1 MHRLAINFMKYLKAI
16 KRMSKEKLYISD
28 LFQEVAA
35 KYPNKIAIMFEDRTL
50 TFREL
55 DELSN
60 RIANHFRNAG
70 FQHRDCVAL
79 FMENSPEFLAVL
91 LGLSKIGVTAALIN
105 HNLRHEAL
113 IHCIK
118 ISDCRGIVFS
128 ASLSDAI
135 STVLGDL
142 DPAVKDN
149 CYYVCGESSVF
160 EAKSLEDEAKSASA
174 GNPPPVRGKSHS
186 GEYNIILTCLF
197 VVLWHGLFPF
207 IKLCHLWCWLG
218 LCNISTCGLT

>member
-1 MHRLAINFMKYLKAI
+1 MYILHRYFGKLMHLMKEI
-16 KRMSKEKLYISD
+16 KRAKNFYISD

-70 FQHRDCVAL
+70 FKHLDCVAL
-79 FMENSPEFLAVL
+79 FMENCPEYLAVL

-105 HNLRHEAL
+105 YNLRHESL

-118 ISDCRGIVFS
+118 ISNCRGVVFS
-128 ASLSDAI
+128 ACLSDAI
-135 STVLGDL
+135 SDVLGDL
-142 DPAVKDN
+142 DHAIKDN
-149 CYYVCGESSVF
+149 CYYVCGESSVV
-160 EAKSLEDEAKSASA
+160 EAKSLDDELKTASTD
-174 GNPPPVRGKSHS
+174 NPPPVHGKSGN
-186 GEYNIILTCLF
+186 GEYDNCTSAAC
-197 VVLWHGLFPF
+197 
-207 IKLCHLWCWLG
+207 
-218 LCNISTCGLT
+218 SM

>member
-1 MHRLAINFMKYLKAI
+1 MHRMASKLIRFIIEM
-16 KRMSKEKLYISD
+16 KRMSKEKPYISD

-50 TFREL
+50 TYREL

-79 FMENSPEFLAVL
+79 FMENSPEYLAVV

-105 HNLRHEAL
+105 YNLRHETL

-128 ASLSDAI
+128 ACLSDAI

-160 EAKSLEDEAKSASA
+160 EAKSLEDEAKTASA
-174 GNPPPVRGKSHS
+174 GKPPPVHGRSSS
-186 GEYNIILTCLF
+186 GEYNNLYAAGSICF
-197 VVLWHGLFPF
+197 VQA
-207 IKLCHLWCWLG
+207 
-218 LCNISTCGLT
+218 

>member
-1 MHRLAINFMKYLKAI
+1 MKRL
-16 KRMSKEKLYISD
+16 SKGKPYISD

-70 FQHRDCVAL
+70 FQHHNCVAL
-79 FMENSPEFLAVL
+79 FMENSPEYLAVL

-118 ISDCRGIVFS
+118 ISNCRGVVFS
-128 ASLSDAI
+128 ACLSDAV

-142 DPAVKDN
+142 DPAVKNN
-149 CYYVCGESSVF
+149 CYYVCGESSVC
-160 EAKSLEDEAKSASA
+160 EANSLEDKVKSASA
-174 GNPPPVRGKSHS
+174 GNPPPVRGKSSS
-186 GEYNIILTCLF
+186 GEYNNLYAAGSIMFCAGLIITCRSMLA
-197 VVLWHGLFPF
+197 H
-207 IKLCHLWCWLG
+207 
-218 LCNISTCGLT
+218 